1 MPARPKTICRHPGCG
16 RLIDAPGYCDKHEYP
31 ERERKA
37 RFDQTRKNSHERGYT
52 YQWSQAR
59 EVFLKAYPLCT
70 RCEQRGRL
78 TPATVVDHIIPH
90 RGDDDLFWD
99 ETNWQPLCASC
110 HSRKTAK
117 EDGGFGNRS
126 SAMRSSN
133 NPNHS

>member
-16 RLIDAPGYCDKHEYP
+16 RLINAPGYCDKHEHFDQ
-31 ERERKA
+31 ERKA
-37 RFDQTRKNSHERGYT
+37 RVDKRRKPSRERGYT
-52 YQWSQAR
+52 HQWSQAR

-78 TPATVVDHIIPH
+78 TAATVVDHIIPH

-117 EDGGFGNRS
+117 EDGGFGNPI
-126 SAMRSSN
+126 SASR
-133 NPNHS
+133 